1 MSIIDKLI
9 DKSIMY
15 SLKKILKQKK
25 KFSTRFNNLFIENF
39 SVQKKFSTR
48 FKFQVEIFIFNCV
61 DQFMINFYSSF
72 SPLI

>member
-1 MSIIDKLI
+1 MSIIEKLI

-15 SLKKILKQKK
+15 SLKKILKQKN
-25 KFSTRFNNLFIENF
+25 FLFDLIMYSLKNF
-39 SVQKKFSTR
+39 LMQKKFSTR

-61 DQFMINFYSSF
+61 DQFMINFYSSS